1 MPACSLHHCAYP
13 SPHAVPQA
21 ILVERGLVD
30 LDTPLD
36 HYLGAAKLN
45 PGAAGD
51 SADGATVRRVAN
63 HTSGLPL
70 HYHFFYEDEPYP
82 RPPFEETILV
92 PPHHGVSV
100 GKISEGLIVRH
111 SFGVSRDLCPLVH

>member
-13 SPHAVPQA
+13 SPPALPCPQA

-30 LDTPLD
+30 LDAPLD
-36 HYLGAAKLN
+36 SYLGAAKLN

-92 PPHHGVSV
+92 PTHRGFW
-100 GKISEGLIVRH
+100 EGFRRSDLIFRR
-111 SFGVSRDLCPLVH
+111 SFLTRFGLLA